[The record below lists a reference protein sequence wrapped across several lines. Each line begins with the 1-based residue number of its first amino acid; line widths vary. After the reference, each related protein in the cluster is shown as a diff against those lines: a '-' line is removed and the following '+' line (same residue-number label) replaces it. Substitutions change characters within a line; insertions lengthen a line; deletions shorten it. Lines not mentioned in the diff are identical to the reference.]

1 MSSHFSSPKEFNRGS
16 HNTARNNAFE
26 TGPTTAGGA
35 PASRHSSGGKP
46 TIGAWS
52 EVGVLR
58 EVLVCAP
65 GLAHQRLTPRNCH
78 DLLFDEMLWVDRA
91 RHDHHDF
98 VQQMQDNGVTVLEL
112 HDLLRETV
120 ENDEA
125 REWILERWLTPN
137 SVGLGLAEELRGW
150 FSSLPSER
158 LATLLIGG
166 LAFTDLPKEFHRSV
180 TSALF
185 GHRGELEFILPP
197 LPNTQFTRDTTA
209 WIYGGVSINPMHWA
223 VRERET
229 ILLTAIYRFHPRFVS
244 RDFTVWYGDPDEK
257 NALATLEGGDIM
269 PLGSGIVLIGMGE
282 RSSWQAVSQLA
293 RSLFLQGAAER
304 IIVAE
309 MAPARASMHLDTV
322 FTFCDR
328 DVATAFMNV
337 VEAIRPFTL
346 LPSDKPRGFQIYRE
360 ERSFIDTVTSAL
372 GLDELRIVPTGGEVF
387 AAEREQWDDGNNVV
401 ALEPGVVMGYDRN
414 VHTNALLREAGVEVL
429 TINSAEL
436 GRGRGGGHCM
446 TCPILRDPVEY

>member
-1 MSSHFSSPKEFNRGS
+1 MSSYFSSPE
-16 HNTARNNAFE
+16 E
-26 TGPTTAGGA
+26 
-35 PASRHSSGGKP
+35 ASRGRHHDVDRANPAMTNGAAATEPRTEGTP

-52 EVGVLR
+52 EIGRLR

-98 VQQMQDNGVTVLEL
+98 VQQMQDRGVTVLEL

-120 ENDEA
+120 EIDEA

-150 FSSLPSER
+150 FSSLPAER

-166 LAFTDLPKEFHRSV
+166 LAFTDLPKEFNRSV
-180 TSALF
+180 TSALS

-282 RSSWQAVSQLA
+282 RSSWQAISQLA
-293 RSLFLQGAAER
+293 RSLFLHGAAER

-372 GLDELRIVPTGGEVF
+372 GLDDLRIVPTGGEAF